1 MNRAREGAEEGGLP
15 RHLTNAAHEYYDV
28 KDRLMLRRPYSPEE
42 EERVL
47 AYYDVYHGIRPPKS

>member
-1 MNRAREGAEEGGLP
+1 
-15 RHLTNAAHEYYDV
+15 
-28 KDRLMLRRPYSPEE
+28 MLLSMYLEVDYRPEE